1 MPYLNPM
8 PNNRQAR
15 HIRELA
21 AKRPYN
27 IYRIVKTY
35 RVRAYSLTST
45 KWGNEYALTTYVS
58 PNLEFAKTL
67 PMNMRCR
74 SIRRRLP

>member
-1 MPYLNPM
+1 M
-8 PNNRQAR
+8 PNSRPAR
-15 HIRELA
+15 HIGELT

-35 RVRAYSLTST
+35 GVRAYSLTST

-58 PNLEFAKTL
+58 PNLEFAKT
-67 PMNMRCR
+67 
-74 SIRRRLP
+74 